1 MGIGIG
7 FFRYITTWDKSK
19 KPFKGV
25 IASSAMSA
33 VNCSL
38 GLIYTYI
45 KTTYLGAVFETS
57 IWSECMDNA
66 VWLIK
71 KVMGITLTVDFVSTV
86 LFGVLVNI
94 GYRVG
99 SAIWQRY
106 FNAYKQLNLFT
117 PTLSNLESN
126 PVVSD

>member
-1 MGIGIG
+1 MSLLERTEQMTDEFLANYINPTIGCLVGIGICL
-7 FFRYITTWDKSK
+7 FRYITTWDKSK

-25 IASSAMSA
+25 VASSAMSA
-33 VNCSL
+33 VNTSL

-71 KVMGITLTVDFVSTV
+71 KVMVS
-86 LFGVLVNI
+86 L
-94 GYRVG
+94 
-99 SAIWQRY
+99 
-106 FNAYKQLNLFT
+106 
-117 PTLSNLESN
+117 
-126 PVVSD
+126 